1 MKKLVIGVFIVL
13 ALFSFFIFTRKGVNK
28 ATDFE
33 ITKKALIS
41 SSTNRAIV
49 EGKVVNK
56 GKDAKIV
63 VIKARFEDES
73 GTVLDEPFVSLND
86 FKADEERDFKIGSQI
101 DYYKVTSFEVFVEAA
116 Q

>member
-1 MKKLVIGVFIVL
+1 MIGVFIVL
-13 ALFSFFIFTRKGVNK
+13 ALFSFFIFSRKGANK
-28 ATDFE
+28 AADFE
-33 ITKKALIS
+33 ITQRALIA

-49 EGKVVNK
+49 EGEVANK
-56 GKDAKIV
+56 GKSVNIV
-63 VIKARFEDES
+63 IIKARFKDES

-86 FKADEERDFKIGSQI
+86 FRAGEERKFRIESNV